1 MKHFKR
7 TKFVALLMGAG
18 LVGVT
23 GSALADDG
31 SSIKTHFSG
40 YGTLALTSIDKSDLQ
55 FRTSLAQSKGASN
68 TPDLGTDSRLGL
80 QGVVDFGSG
89 MTVTGQLLAQRR
101 RVDDTPDSNR
111 DFDIGVEWLF
121 AQYSVNPNLDLRLG
135 RVVLPAFMI
144 SDSRNV
150 GYSQPWLRAPLEVY
164 GQQPLSNLDGLQAN
178 WRIPVGAAIFT
189 VQPSYGKS
197 SFNLS
202 SGVPQTGSTLLLKGT
217 TRQVGGLNVTFEYG
231 DWLARL
237 GQIRS
242 TSPVSVDFL
251 NGLVPNTD
259 WDMKDNFT
267 TMGLQYDNGQA
278 IVMTEFAR
286 RRMND
291 VPASPPGYSPLDLIY
306 WGYSGIGGKPL
317 AKTESWYLAGG
328 WHFGK
333 FLPMLAYGRSTDQNV
348 DPHTSTHSI
357 SASLRYDLMNN
368 VALKAQWSQYQS
380 KDGTVFVM
388 PTLPANDKK
397 VNVISAGLDFVF

>member
-7 TKFVALLMGAG
+7 TKVAALMMGAG
-18 LVGVT
+18 LLAMAGA
-23 GSALADDG
+23 ALAD
-31 SSIKTHFSG
+31 SPIKTHFSG
-40 YGTLALTSIDKSDLQ
+40 YGTLALTSIDKSNQQ
-55 FRTSLAQSKGASN
+55 FRTSLAQSSGAST

-89 MTVTGQLLAQRR
+89 MSVTGQLLGQRR
-101 RVDDTPDSNR
+101 RVDDTPNSNR

-121 AQYSVNPNLDLRLG
+121 AQYSPTPNLDLRLG

-144 SDSRNV
+144 SDTRNV

-164 GQQPLSNLDGLQAN
+164 AQQPLSNLDGLQAN

-202 SGVPQTGSTLLLKGT
+202 SGVAQTNSTLILKGT
-217 TRQVGGLNVTFEYG
+217 TRQVGGLNLSLEYG
-231 DWLARL
+231 DWLARV

-242 TSPVSVDFL
+242 TTPVSVDFTS
-251 NGLVPNTD
+251 GAVPNTN
-259 WDMKDNFT
+259 WNMKDNFT
-267 TMGLQYDNGQA
+267 TFGLQYDNGQA
-278 IVMTEFAR
+278 IVMTELAR

-291 VPASPPGYSPLDLIY
+291 VPASPPGYSAVDLAT
-306 WGYSGIGGKPL
+306 WGFYGIGGKPL
-317 AKTESWYLAGG
+317 AKTQSWYLAGG

-333 FLPMLAYGRSTDQNV
+333 FLPMLTYGHETDENV
-348 DPHTSTHSI
+348 DPHTSMHSI

-368 VALKAQWSQYQS
+368 VALKAQWTQYRS
-380 KDGTVFVM
+380 VNSTVFVM
-388 PTLPANDKK
+388 PTLPTDDHK
-397 VNVISAGLDFVF
+397 VNVISAGVDFVF